1 MEEKKLYVYR
11 YNKGFDPQHGDCF
24 SLVYNYG
31 DYEGCYVIKNP
42 PYDHNSRNQY
52 IIVVMTLDLKSYD
65 LVFKPLTF
73 NRPIVCLVKIGEIKV
88 TWKRRSKNN
97 NHKVHKAF
105 GYTPNRRKELIPHYS
120 ESIIKELNE
129 KGLL

>member
-31 DYEGCYVIKNP
+31 DYEGCFITKNP
-42 PYDHNSRNQY
+42 PYKYNNPLQNT
-52 IIVVMTLDLKSYD
+52 IIVMTLDLKSQD
-65 LVFKPLTF
+65 LIYNLNFF
-73 NRPIVCLVKIGEIKV
+73 SRPIVCLVKIGEIKV
-88 TWKRRSKNN
+88 TRKKRSKNN
-97 NHKVHKAF
+97 NHKVHRAF

>member
-1 MEEKKLYVYR
+1 MKEKKLYVYR
-11 YNKGFDPQHGDCF
+11 YNKGFDPLFGDCF
-24 SLVYNYG
+24 SSVCNYG

-52 IIVVMTLDLKSYD
+52 TIVVMTLDLKSYD
-65 LVFKPLTF
+65 LVFKSPAF
-73 NRPIVCLVKIGEIKV
+73 IRPIVCLVKIGEIKV
-88 TWKRRSKNN
+88 TWKRKSKNN
-97 NHKVHKAF
+97 NHRVHKAF